1 MIGVRIEA
9 EVWQWLTVCT
19 GRIWPVSKTDPVHY
33 RIVVVKEDDTGCA
46 IDEPVGAFLHL
57 DDQSFTRFNGV
68 GRHTGSIGVA
78 IEVAAELVTGTTRPA
93 AGIGGFITVVGDL
106 YQRAT
111 GRMRLCDLRYQH
123 IAATRCRSRLS

>member
-19 GRIWPVSKTDPVHY
+19 GRILPVSKTDPVHY

-68 GRHTGSIGVA
+68 GRHTGSIGVRSEEHTSELQSPGHLVCRLLLENIEENKDKHLVVVAGGA
-78 IEVAAELVTGTTRPA
+78 I
-93 AGIGGFITVVGDL
+93 
-106 YQRAT
+106 
-111 GRMRLCDLRYQH
+111 
-123 IAATRCRSRLS
+123 